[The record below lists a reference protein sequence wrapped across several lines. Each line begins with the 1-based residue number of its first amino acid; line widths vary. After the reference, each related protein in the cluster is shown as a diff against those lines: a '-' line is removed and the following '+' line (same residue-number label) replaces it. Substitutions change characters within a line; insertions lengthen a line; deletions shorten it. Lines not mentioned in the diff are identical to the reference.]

1 MQGKGIVKFFLV
13 IMVIVCAIQYLLILP
28 TRKVERSADAYAE
41 KVAMSLGIKCR
52 PQCRD
57 TRTMSALSRAR

>member
-41 KVAMSLGIKCR
+41 KVAMSLGTSDLSST
-52 PQCRD
+52 QARD
-57 TRTMSALSRAR
+57 RKSVV